1 MDRRVEITGERKR
14 ADEAPGPEA
23 GAGQRAQ
30 GNREQPK
37 LYDLSEDLAEAND
50 FAAQFPDRV
59 KALRE
64 AYEAWAKD
72 LPKPLWNNDKSVE

>member
-1 MDRRVEITGERKR
+1 MT
-14 ADEAPGPEA
+14 PFS
-23 GAGQRAQ
+23 Q

-50 FAAQFPDRV
+50 LAAQFPDRV
-59 KALRE
+59 KALQA